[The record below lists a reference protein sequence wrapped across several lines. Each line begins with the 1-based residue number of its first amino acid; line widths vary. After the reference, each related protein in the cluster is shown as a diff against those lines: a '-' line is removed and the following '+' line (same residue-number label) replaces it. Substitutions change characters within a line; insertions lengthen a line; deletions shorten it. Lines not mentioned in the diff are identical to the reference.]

1 MIDTEKVILPTR
13 ITCVCVRAWVGVFVS
28 KNVIFKFRKKQQQQQ
43 QNKTNKHHLIV
54 GYNYIYLFQKVG
66 QWIVQSVLELRRIE
80 EKCV

>member
-43 QNKTNKHHLIV
+43 QQQNQQTPTYCGV
-54 GYNYIYLFQKVG
+54 YLTTYTCF
-66 QWIVQSVLELRRIE
+66 
-80 EKCV
+80 